1 MNTSS
6 SFCTTPCVCGG
17 WLRLGGPKHLSG
29 LAGAGGLAALFN
41 PLGEKVNMLEKKCL
55 EKGVLRGWGADA
67 GGYGTRGWRVGAGVR
82 GWGQKRRKTLIQ
94 KEELSIFFYDG
105 EGGQYSNL

>member
-6 SFCTTPCVCGG
+6 SICTTPSVCGG

-55 EKGVLRGWGADA
+55 EKGVLRGWGAEA
-67 GGYGTRGWRVGAGVR
+67 GGYGTKGLEGWR
-82 GWGQKRRKTLIQ
+82 WGTGLRTRA
-94 KEELSIFFYDG
+94 
-105 EGGQYSNL
+105 